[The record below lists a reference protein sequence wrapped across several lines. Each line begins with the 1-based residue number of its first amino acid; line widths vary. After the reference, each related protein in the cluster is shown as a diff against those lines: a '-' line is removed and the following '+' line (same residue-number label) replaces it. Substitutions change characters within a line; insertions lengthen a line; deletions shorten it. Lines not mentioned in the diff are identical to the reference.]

1 MSMHVN
7 FRLLDFDHTTEPTVD
22 DMIAAGKDL
31 DLAQKIYEYIIGRA
45 PRGIIIRVEVTTRGG
60 IAKLSHMLMP
70 PSVAYVIHLKDLANE
85 YGWKKLMRAVGLL
98 LEIFDL
104 PRDGYNADKFREIF
118 RDRSKEHRNT
128 KLGMFRREIDF
139 TTGRSKLIQP
149 EWMGAK

>member
-7 FRLLDFDHTTEPTVD
+7 FRLLDFDHMSEPTID

-31 DLAQKIYEYIIGRA
+31 DLAQKIYEYIIGKA

-70 PSVAYVIHLKDLANE
+70 PSTCYVIHLKDLANE

-104 PRDGYNADKFREIF
+104 PRSCYNADFFREIF
-118 RDRSKEHRNT
+118 RERSKQHRNE
-128 KLGMFRREIDF
+128 KLGIFKREVNLA
-139 TTGRSKLIQP
+139 TGQSKLVMP
-149 EWMGAK
+149 DYMGAR